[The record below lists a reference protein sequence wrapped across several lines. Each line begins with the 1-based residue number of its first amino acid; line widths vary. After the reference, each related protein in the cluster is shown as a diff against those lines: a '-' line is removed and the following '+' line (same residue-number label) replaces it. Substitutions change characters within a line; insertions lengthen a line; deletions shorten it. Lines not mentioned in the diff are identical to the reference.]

1 MNPSMPGNPG
11 VRAAL
16 TRFRIAAYVVG
27 VGLLVLVLV
36 AMPVKYLGG
45 NGSLSQVVSPIHG
58 FLYMVYLAV
67 TLDLAMRLRWP
78 ALKVVGVMLAGT
90 VPFLSFVIERRV
102 HRQAVAQLE
111 SSTAKTGGEAHAS
124 A

>member
-1 MNPSMPGNPG
+1 MNPS
-11 VRAAL
+11 VKSAL

-36 AMPVKYLGG
+36 AMPLKYIGDTPE
-45 NGSLSQVVSPIHG
+45 LSAVVSPIHG

-67 TLDLAMRLRWP
+67 TLDLALRLRWSVR
-78 ALKVVGVMLAGT
+78 KIIGVMLAGT
-90 VPFLSFVIERRV
+90 VPFLSFVIEHRV
-102 HRQAVAQLE
+102 HRQVLDQLE
-111 SSTAKTGGEAHAS
+111 SRNEVHAS